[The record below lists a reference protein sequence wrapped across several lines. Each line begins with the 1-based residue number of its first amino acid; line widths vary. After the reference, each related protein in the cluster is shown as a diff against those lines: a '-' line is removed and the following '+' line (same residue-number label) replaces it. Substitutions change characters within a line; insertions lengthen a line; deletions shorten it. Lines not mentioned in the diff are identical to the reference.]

1 VTTQNTLPSPAL
13 LQRHLHR
20 VHYPANRDQL
30 LDHARSECERVIGV
44 LNLMPNQDFSRPTD
58 VSKAFGEIA
67 RSSIARANYP
77 ARRAGLLRYAQ
88 EQGAEPVVIDALG
101 RIPDQEYGS
110 PDAVIIELIEL

>member
-1 VTTQNTLPSPAL
+1 MTTQNTLPSPAL

-20 VHYPANRDQL
+20 VHYPANRNQL

-44 LNLMPNQDFSRPTD
+44 LSLLPDRDYARPTD

-67 RSSIARANYP
+67 RSSIASANYP

-88 EQGAEPVVIDALG
+88 EQGAEPVVIEALG
-101 RIPDQEYGS
+101 RIPDQEYGG